1 MSDTADLERRLA
13 QFVEHHVHTGGS
25 LSVDSLCSDR
35 PELAPRLR
43 PLIQRYLML
52 TTSLDGGAPRS
63 EMPATSAEL
72 PRFDGFQT
80 IERIGGGGMGEVY
93 KLRDL
98 RLNRIVAAKVMRRQ
112 SNARRAALDAGD
124 VLDFLKEARALALF
138 SDRRIVQIFEVRP
151 DAQPPV
157 IIMEFVEGFELGR
170 LGPSLDFPQRARV
183 MAEICDAVHHAH
195 GLGLTHRDL
204 KPANV
209 MLDSQLVPRILDF
222 GLSGG
227 DPQSGHLKGTL
238 PYIAPEQL
246 DPAHPIDARTDVY
259 GLGAILYELLCG
271 APPHAGLEHAAL
283 LTAIRSGHPRLPV
296 EIDPRVPEPLQAIA
310 LAAMEVE
317 PARRYQS
324 ALEMAAD
331 LRRFLDG
338 RPVQARPS
346 IYASTL
352 STRTRPHLTDIQDW
366 LRLRLIYPHEADRL
380 QEAYRALEARE
391 DDWILESRALS
402 YPQIALYLGAFLLV
416 AGSLFYFVAARWHE
430 AVDGIVRPF
439 AVLGLPFI
447 GLNVAAHWLYSRD
460 HKAVAVAFYLGAV
473 ALLPLFL
480 LIAFHE
486 TGFLVVPEG
495 SPGQL
500 FPNGS
505 VSNRQL
511 QITIAAAALW
521 CGWLSFRTRTM
532 ALSTVFNVLALLF
545 TLAVISDFGLRDWL
559 EEGHWDRLALHL
571 FPLVAAYAAI
581 GVAAERTRRVWLSR
595 PAYTASAVMLVAV
608 LELLALNGRM
618 FSHLGLSLTAL
629 QPAGVSDRTLL
640 DTVAAMTLNGALFY
654 VVAAAVDRR
663 RGDPARVAARFLFTI
678 APFAMLQ
685 PLGWLV
691 KTAEY
696 SRRIDWLYAAAAC
709 VVMMLSHRRQ
719 RRSFYYAGLLNL
731 GNALY
736 LIADHR
742 HWFNR
747 PAWAVLLIAAGLAAL
762 GAGLLLDRRER
773 LR

>member
-1 MSDTADLERRLA
+1 MTTTAELEQRLA
-13 QFVEHHVHTGGS
+13 RFVEHHVQTGAA
-25 LSVDSLCSDR
+25 LSVESLCGDR
-35 PELAPRLR
+35 LDLAPQLR
-43 PLIQRYLML
+43 PLIQRYLQL
-52 TTSLDGGAPRS
+52 TTSLDAES
-63 EMPATSAEL
+63 AATWMPAASTEL

-98 RLNRIVAAKVMRRQ
+98 HLNRIVAAKVMRRQ
-112 SNARRAALDAGD
+112 SDAQRAALDAGE
-124 VLDFLKEARALALF
+124 FLNEARALALF
-138 SDRRIVQIFEVRP
+138 SDRRIVQIFEVRT
-151 DAQPPV
+151 DANPPV

-170 LGPSLDFPQRARV
+170 LGPSLDFPQRSRV

-227 DPQSGHLKGTL
+227 DPRSGHLKGTL

-246 DPAHPIDARTDVY
+246 DPAYPIDVRTDVY

-271 APPHAGLEHAAL
+271 VPPHSGLEDAAL
-283 LTAIRSGHPRLPV
+283 LTAIRSGHPRLPI
-296 EIDPRVPEPLQAIA
+296 EIDPRIPEPLQAIA
-310 LAAMEVE
+310 LAAMEHD
-317 PARRYQS
+317 PARRYPS

-331 LRRFLDG
+331 LGRYLDG
-338 RPVQARPS
+338 RAVRARPS

-352 STRTRPHLTDIQDW
+352 STRTRPHLADIQDW
-366 LRLRLIYPHEADRL
+366 LRLRLIYRHEAERL
-380 QEAYRALEARE
+380 QEAYRALDAPD
-391 DDWILESRALS
+391 DDWIVESRALS
-402 YPQIALYLGAFLLV
+402 YPQIALYFGAFLLV

-430 AVDGIVRPF
+430 AVDGIARPF

-447 GLNVAAHWLYSRD
+447 GLNVAAHWLYARE
-460 HKAVAVAFYLGAV
+460 HKAVAVAFYLAAV
-473 ALLPLFL
+473 ALMPLFL

-486 TGFLVVPEG
+486 TGFFVVPEG
-495 SPGQL
+495 TQGQL

-511 QITIAAAALW
+511 QITIAAAAAW
-521 CGWLSFRTRTM
+521 CGWLSLRTRTT
-532 ALSTVFNVLALLF
+532 ALSTVFNILVLLLA
-545 TLAVISDFGLRDWL
+545 LAVISDFGLRHWL
-559 EEGHWDRLALHL
+559 ENGQWDHLALHV

-581 GVAAERTRRVWLSR
+581 GVAADRTGRAWLSR
-595 PAYTASAVMLVAV
+595 PAYTGGSVVLVAV
-608 LELLALNGRM
+608 LELLALNGKA
-618 FSHLGLSLTAL
+618 FGHLGLSLAAL
-629 QPAGVSDRTLL
+629 QPARVTDPTLL

-654 VVAAAVDRR
+654 AVAAALDRR
-663 RGDPARVAARFLFTI
+663 REDSTRVAARFLFAI

-696 SRRIDWLYAAAAC
+696 SLRIDWLYAAAAC
-709 VVMMLSHRRQ
+709 TVMLLSHRRQ

-731 GNALY
+731 ANALV

-742 HWFNR
+742 GWFNR

-773 LR
+773 QRA